1 MRALDTRDVTLPRRL
16 WSWLAK
22 QASEQQSSVD
32 EVIAALIDAH
42 RHPEQTTGVQDTQ
55 NTEGQGNPEHAS
67 HASTDDAEAEK
78 APERATEGHAQGEN
92 SGQATTST
100 AERLRRMNE
109 RLDAIRGDDEGAE
122 EGIRRDQSTSEEREE
137 ETDIPP
143 DTDALMNEAMSALQR
158 SEDAGTGASTEND
171 HSADTQTDDASM
183 FDVVRDGGT

>member
-1 MRALDTRDVTLPRRL
+1 MRALDTRDVTLPQRL

-32 EVIAALIDAH
+32 EVIAVLIDAH

-67 HASTDDAEAEK
+67 TDDAEAEK
-78 APERATEGHAQGEN
+78 APEQATGGHAQGKG
-92 SGQATTST
+92 SGQVTTST

-109 RLDAIRGDDEGAE
+109 RLDAIRDDDEGAE